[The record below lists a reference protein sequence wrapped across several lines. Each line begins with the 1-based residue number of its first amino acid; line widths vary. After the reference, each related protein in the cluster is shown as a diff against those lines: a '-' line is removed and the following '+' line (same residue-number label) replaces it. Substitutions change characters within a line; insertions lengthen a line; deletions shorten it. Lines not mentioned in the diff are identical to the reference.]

1 MARGRCHALAETLA
15 AFWIDL
21 RYTDRRS
28 HRCEDTSHQC
38 RQRNSARTPSS
49 TCTGPQQPALT
60 ESVRRV
66 STWPARGWR
75 LLRCGSVCVSPRL
88 AWIAEA
94 AAYSPADRRWLPTR
108 LPKRAKRQ
116 LTLRKKSG
124 SLIRQAPHPL
134 QILSDFKKTV
144 EGPGAVEVTAA
155 VRPWKTFCPF
165 GSLALISGSKSDRE
179 PIRFRGTRPR
189 RYWPN
194 DPLSMIVITQLT
206 RANTQ
211 ITRATGEEL
220 QWPSLW

>member
-116 LTLRKKSG
+116 LTLPQKIRVPYSASTPPPPNSQRFQKNRGRPWRCRGDSSSAALENIL
-124 SLIRQAPHPL
+124 SLWVPCAHQWEQIRQRTYSISRDPT
-134 QILSDFKKTV
+134 S
-144 EGPGAVEVTAA
+144 EV
-155 VRPWKTFCPF
+155 
-165 GSLALISGSKSDRE
+165 LAK
-179 PIRFRGTRPR
+179 
-189 RYWPN
+189 
-194 DPLSMIVITQLT
+194 
-206 RANTQ
+206 
-211 ITRATGEEL
+211 
-220 QWPSLW
+220 